1 MPTYISPNGNPEVWE
16 TKPKGY
22 FTPEEWQAAHPA
34 PEPEPLTPEQQA
46 EQRRQEILAELD
58 RIDRASA
65 RSLRAITTAQTIGQT
80 PDSADIEALTGY
92 ETAAIELRQELA
104 ALNA

>member
-1 MPTYISPNGNPEVWE
+1 MSTYISPSGNPEVWAK
-16 TKPKGY
+16 KPKGY
-22 FTPEEWQAAHPA
+22 FTPEEWRAAHPA
-34 PEPEPLTPEQQA
+34 PEPTPPTA
-46 EQRRQEILAELD
+46 EELATQRRREILAELD
-58 RIDRASA
+58 HIDRASA

-92 ETAAIELRQELA
+92 ETTAIELRQELA